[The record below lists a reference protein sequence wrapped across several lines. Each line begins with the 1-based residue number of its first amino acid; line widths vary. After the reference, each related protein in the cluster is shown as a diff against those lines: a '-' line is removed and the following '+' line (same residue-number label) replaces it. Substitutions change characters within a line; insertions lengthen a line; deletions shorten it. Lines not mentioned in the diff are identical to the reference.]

1 MNGVL
6 KLSGTDGK
14 LATEYCLTHDIE
26 PHVGTVIPPE
36 FTNKIVV
43 KDNKMIKVPYTIG
56 SKFFEEDKDGINFD
70 C

>member
-1 MNGVL
+1 M

-14 LATEYCLTHDIE
+14 LATEYCRKNNII
-26 PHVGTVIPPE
+26 PKVGTVIPPE

-56 SKFFEEDKDGINFD
+56 SKFYEENKDGINFE